1 MTKIFVICW
10 IVLIFSSCS
19 HKVALLN
26 ESDESTHITVIQEN
40 GQTIKEYRNK
50 GRLYMVEVT
59 PKHGK
64 TYIIYP
70 DQLDRQHSLYDE
82 MTPQGVKWK
91 IKEF

>member
-1 MTKIFVICW
+1 MLT
-10 IVLIFSSCS
+10 SCMKS
-19 HKVALLN
+19 NSTLKDA
-26 ESDESTHITVIQEN
+26 DELTQITVIHDN

-64 TYIIYP
+64 TYVIYP
-70 DQLDRQHSLYDE
+70 DQLQQHHSLYDE
-82 MTPQGVKWK
+82 TAPQGVKWK